1 MSLINDN
8 TIILV
13 VVNDDGNAAET
24 LVRARR
30 VTGEQATGPARQTIE
45 ISAADD
51 IANDVKDPNKL
62 ITNGVAAYR
71 VISLTTQQ
79 VVAYAIAKGD
89 DTSYVDLNLALAQ
102 AGKQSLND

>member
-1 MSLINDN
+1 MSLIKDN
-8 TIILV
+8 TITLV

-24 LVRARR
+24 LIRAKRI
-30 VTGEQATGPARQTIE
+30 TGEQAPGPARETLE
-45 ISAADD
+45 INDADT
-51 IANDVKDPNKL
+51 IANDIKDPNSL
-62 ITNGVAAYR
+62 IPNGVTAYR